1 MISDANSRFS
11 AAGLRLSGRAL
22 FSGPLQRA
30 LARLTFRALA
40 CPFKGPTTAVAVLR
54 AGSVRHLQE
63 ARLAD
68 LLQEDRRRRAR
79 RGRRGGVPA
88 AG

>member
-1 MISDANSRFS
+1 MVCPAAPIAYLS
-11 AAGLRLSGRAL
+11 AKRNA
-22 FSGPLQRA
+22 
-30 LARLTFRALA
+30 RALA
-40 CPFKGPTTAVAVLR
+40 CPFNGSTTAVAVLR

-79 RGRRGGVPA
+79 RVRGGGVPA